1 MKNFDWV
8 SVCLSLCNT
17 GTLCSVRTKWSGRR
31 STPVYC
37 KRAGL
42 SYLLLAVW
50 LAIFDAANWLLVSVV
65 VVIVVAPAVSATAVV
80 VVVLLS
86 LNRLMCVSLKSSR
99 YYRSICERTLAF
111 VCVFCSFL
119 FVEDV
124 NCTATCSY
132 LACKSSKLVILKQSR
147 VLFGLWLSR
156 VDFEFGQYQKY
167 VVCNLISS
175 RAQCQKLWVCLLEK
189 ASRNAAAVLRHMGW
203 SINVKGLLTVSL
215 RFNNFVV

>member
-1 MKNFDWV
+1 M
-8 SVCLSLCNT
+8 SLCNT

-31 STPVYC
+31 STPVTC

-50 LAIFDAANWLLVSVV
+50 LAIFDAANWLLVSVVVV

-86 LNRLMCVSLKSSR
+86 LNRLMCVSLKSSL

-167 VVCNLISS
+167 VVCNLIS
-175 RAQCQKLWVCLLEK
+175 
-189 ASRNAAAVLRHMGW
+189 
-203 SINVKGLLTVSL
+203 
-215 RFNNFVV
+215 

>member
-1 MKNFDWV
+1 M
-8 SVCLSLCNT
+8 SLCNT

-31 STPVYC
+31 STPVTC

-50 LAIFDAANWLLVSVV
+50 LAIFDAANWLLVSVVVV

-86 LNRLMCVSLKSSR
+86 LNRLMCVSLKSSL

-111 VCVFCSFL
+111 VCVFCSFFC

-147 VLFGLWLSR
+147 VLFGLWLLR

-175 RAQCQKLWVCLLEK
+175 
-189 ASRNAAAVLRHMGW
+189 
-203 SINVKGLLTVSL
+203 
-215 RFNNFVV
+215 